1 VGKQAELAYKY
12 VQALSSSSASNW
24 ASAIEDLEYIYSQDT
39 GFAGGT
45 ARQALYEAHVSRG
58 DEAMAIGDFSGALT
72 DFQRAAVLAQD
83 DPGSKLRLYEIQ
95 LKLAEV
101 SGLLGDYA
109 NSVNLYSTAIDF
121 AGLRERAQA
130 KSANLAA
137 ALEAADT
144 ALQGG
149 DYQQAYKNIGAV
161 LSTQAF
167 DTVSMGCPGDT
178 CHRSPWITTLQSV

>member
-1 VGKQAELAYKY
+1 
-12 VQALSSSSASNW
+12 
-24 ASAIEDLEYIYSQDT
+24 
-39 GFAGGT
+39 
-45 ARQALYEAHVSRG
+45 
-58 DEAMAIGDFSGALT
+58 MAIGDFSNALT

-130 KSANLAA
+130 KSANLTE
-137 ALEAADT
+137 ALEAADS
-144 ALQGG
+144 AAQGG
-149 DYQQAYKNIGAV
+149 DYQEAYKKYREAV
-161 LSTQAF
+161 ALSTQAF
-167 DTVSMGCPGDT
+167 DTVEHVVASGEYLSSIALDYNSTIGLIAQANGLANPNLI
-178 CHRSPWITTLQSV
+178 ITGQVLLIPILP